1 MASTSSSCIQK
12 SFKYDVFLSFR
23 GEDTR
28 NSFVGHLYEALKQKG
43 IETYKD
49 DEKIEKGERINDQ
62 LLKSIEESR
71 IFIIVFSKTYASSSW
86 CLDELVKIMECQ
98 MTAEQTAYPVFFD
111 VEPTQV
117 RKQSGPVGE
126 AFARH
131 NKVKAAGKWRNAMK
145 EVADLAGWELK
156 MTVNRDESK
165 LVQTIVDEIFKKLR
179 SIISN
184 VDGKLVG
191 MEMRIQEFLHI
202 KKFEG
207 KSFVENVREVSK
219 TSLSGLKSLQKQVL
233 SDVLNDQGI
242 TVSSVH
248 DGKHMM
254 EKMMP
259 GRKVLVVLDDVDN
272 IEQLEALA
280 GKPDWFKSGSMIII
294 TTRDEQVL
302 VSHGVSLIR
311 DVNLLSSKEAL
322 CLFSRLKTVPQ
333 KETQKVLEIS
343 FDDLENDYKEIFLD
357 VACILKGEQK
367 DRAIQVFESCGF
379 NAIIGLRVLEQKS
392 LITITEYGSLDMHD
406 HIEEMGKNIATVNE
420 AIRCIKLSPL
430 TLNLA
435 TVMRGLG
442 NMRKLR
448 VLYMCSGPNWKD
460 NQVNQRFPSA
470 LKYLSWRDY
479 PFSSLHETF
488 QANNLVGLDM
498 SFSIIENIR
507 KGRTRKVL
515 EKLRF
520 LDLSYTPLQTMN
532 LGVTPNIESLYLEH
546 CQELIELYIPDGCP
560 KLQYLNLNNSKLKSL
575 NLGPS
580 PNLETLSLTP
590 GSRDLILGVKVN
602 LEAFNM
608 PFRCPKLKSLSLN
621 NSRLRNLDFGPT
633 PDLET
638 LSLVECNLEA
648 FNMPFRCPKLKSLSL
663 NGSNMRNL
671 HMSVPIWILKA
682 ISHHLNGSKLRNL
695 HLGLTPDLETLS
707 LAGCDLEELHVPFGC
722 PKLISL
728 SLNSPKLSNLNLGPT
743 PDLENLNL
751 AGCDLVELHMPFGYP
766 KLISLIVLN
775 NSKLRNLKLGPTPK
789 LENLSLAG
797 CDLEELH
804 APFGFPKLKSLSLNS
819 SGLKNFI
826 LGPTPDLEILSLIGY
841 NLVELHMPSRCLNLR
856 SLDLCY
862 SKLRSLDIELTPNL
876 ERLDLKDCLN
886 LTEINAPV
894 GCLKK
899 LVYLNLS
906 GCGRFKSFLFD
917 KQSKLL
923 EVGSLSELHL
933 IAESKDTSPFG
944 PIKDLSNCLFTCFYK
959 EVPAASSFGNLEE
972 LIFIGMRA
980 CTNLESF
987 SRSIFSLNFLR
998 KLTVEGIIVKVPKD
1012 LHRLEYLEELV
1023 LSNTKIKVLPDSVCK
1038 LKQLKSL
1045 KLHGHDLKWLP
1056 KDFGQLESLEQLNL
1070 SGGSIEHLPDSLCM
1084 LKELKV
1090 LNLESCD
1097 NLRNLPSNF
1106 HLLES
1111 LEELS
1116 MSTINMKN
1124 FPPSVCL
1131 LKQLKSLKLRVL
1143 QPQVIEKLP
1152 KVLGQ
1157 LVCLE
1162 ELSLSGITEQIPCD
1176 QLLDSICML
1185 EHLKSLELS
1194 KFKFEKA
1201 PEDIWRLQRLEKL
1214 IFNSATLKDISN
1226 GICEMKHLKQLC
1238 FRHCYKLKKLP
1249 DEIGC
1254 LECLEELDLTGTY
1267 LHHLPQSIFQ
1277 LKGLRI
1283 IGRKRA
1289 LELCNRQSEDM
1300 VILPIKCTDRTQ
1312 IATQRVKICGDS
1324 VIREKYMRQGLMIK
1338 VNQYVDRSAL
1348 LYLILANE
1356 TLHAL
1361 HPNIITIAEDATLYP
1376 GLCEPTSQ
1384 GGLGFDYYVNPRASN
1399 MWLTFLE
1406 DVQDSD
1412 WSMSKIV
1419 DTLVGIK
1426 GSSHKMLLY
1435 SENHNQSIS
1444 RGRSFAEILF
1454 GKTLE
1459 QSAVM
1464 NDSLLRGCS
1473 LHKMIRLITYTIG
1486 GRAYLNFMGN
1496 KFAHPKRVEFPT
1508 ESNDFSFSLAN
1519 WDWDLR
1525 ATPGVHQDLLSFE
1538 KDMTDL
1544 NKIERIIS
1552 RWLPNIH
1559 HVNDTNMVIS
1569 YLQGPFLFIF
1579 NFHPSDSYDRYNVG
1593 VEEAGESQKYSGQ
1606 GSIVEDQYVQK
1617 TTIRRVDAI
1626 FGDYAYEGLKSLYI
1640 LFNGSTSF
1648 KQTGR
1653 IMRM

>member
-1 MASTSSSCIQK
+1 M
-12 SFKYDVFLSFR
+12 
-23 GEDTR
+23 
-28 NSFVGHLYEALKQKG
+28 
-43 IETYKD
+43 
-49 DEKIEKGERINDQ
+49 
-62 LLKSIEESR
+62 
-71 IFIIVFSKTYASSSW
+71 
-86 CLDELVKIMECQ
+86 
-98 MTAEQTAYPVFFD
+98 
-111 VEPTQV
+111 
-117 RKQSGPVGE
+117 
-126 AFARH
+126 
-131 NKVKAAGKWRNAMK
+131 
-145 EVADLAGWELK
+145 
-156 MTVNRDESK
+156 
-165 LVQTIVDEIFKKLR
+165 
-179 SIISN
+179 
-184 VDGKLVG
+184 
-191 MEMRIQEFLHI
+191 
-202 KKFEG
+202 
-207 KSFVENVREVSK
+207 
-219 TSLSGLKSLQKQVL
+219 
-233 SDVLNDQGI
+233 
-242 TVSSVH
+242 
-248 DGKHMM
+248 
-254 EKMMP
+254 
-259 GRKVLVVLDDVDN
+259 
-272 IEQLEALA
+272 
-280 GKPDWFKSGSMIII
+280 
-294 TTRDEQVL
+294 
-302 VSHGVSLIR
+302 
-311 DVNLLSSKEAL
+311 
-322 CLFSRLKTVPQ
+322 
-333 KETQKVLEIS
+333 EIS

-392 LITITEYGSLDMHD
+392 LITITEYGSLGMHD
-406 HIEEMGKNIATVNE
+406 HIEEMGKNIVSRLHPDDPNRQSRLWIDGEIENILACDSATVNE

-460 NQVNQRFPSA
+460 NQVNQRFPNA

-488 QANNLVGLDM
+488 QANSLVGLDM

-532 LGVTPNIESLYLEH
+532 LGVTPNIEILYLEH

-663 NGSNMRNL
+663 NRFKYEEPA
-671 HMSVPIWILKA
+671 HE
-682 ISHHLNGSKLRNL
+682 LRNL

-933 IAESKDTSPFG
+933 IAESKDTSR
-944 PIKDLSNCLFTCFYK
+944 PIKDLSNYLFTCIYK

-1045 KLHGHDLKWLP
+1045 KLYGSGLKWLP
-1056 KDFGQLESLEQLNL
+1056 KDLGQLESLEQLHL
-1070 SGGSIEHLPDSLCM
+1070 PDASFEHLPDSLCM

-1124 FPPSVCL
+1124 FQRSVCL
-1131 LKQLKSLKLRVL
+1131 LKQLKSLKLRASQWL
-1143 QPQVIEKLP
+1143 EIKKLLEGLGQLVCLEELCLSCMTEQIP
-1152 KVLGQ
+1152 CDQLLLDSICMLKELKVLNLESCDNLRNLPSNFHLLESLEELSMSTINMKNFQRSVCLLKQLKSLKLQASQWLDIKKLLEGMGQ

-1162 ELSLSGITEQIPCD
+1162 ELSLSGITKQIPCD

-1185 EHLKSLELS
+1185 KRLKSLELS
-1194 KFKFEKA
+1194 KFEFGKV

-1214 IFNSATLKDISN
+1214 IFNFATLKDISN

-1238 FRHCYKLKKLP
+1238 FRYCELEKLP

-1254 LECLEELDLTGTY
+1254 LECLEELDLTG
-1267 LHHLPQSIFQ
+1267 
-1277 LKGLRI
+1277 
-1283 IGRKRA
+1283 
-1289 LELCNRQSEDM
+1289 NRQSEDK
-1300 VILPIKCTDRTQ
+1300 VILPNKCTDRTQ
-1312 IATQRVKICGDS
+1312 IATERASIKKVTPAMLEVAGIWEVHRKI
-1324 VIREKYMRQGLMIK
+1324 
-1338 VNQYVDRSAL
+1338 VNQKIYYLPGDLSTGKKLSSLIALALNLDDHFFYSVGEMGEDGVVYGAYAHSNYGMITLLATDGVPSLQSWCINNRAFIVNLGDMMERWTNCILRVLPPHLSLFVD
-1348 LYLILANE
+1348 NE
-1356 TLHAL
+1356 TEGYVPEYADTIKRLQGAAIYIPLEFQQIAITGQDSQTASFRHKSVGNHLYRRISDGNCRNSQVKDNKIDLLVQQYKQFVISEDKSIDSIFARFNTIITSLKALDEGYSSKNYVRKFLRAL
-1361 HPNIITIAEDATLYP
+1361 HPKWRAKVTAIEELKDLTSLSLDELIGNLKVHEMIIKKDSEIIKAKVKRKSIALKAKKE
-1376 GLCEPTSQ
+1376 S
-1384 GGLGFDYYVNPRASN
+1384 
-1399 MWLTFLE
+1399 
-1406 DVQDSD
+1406 SD
-1412 WSMSKIV
+1412 
-1419 DTLVGIK
+1419 
-1426 GSSHKMLLY
+1426 
-1435 SENHNQSIS
+1435 
-1444 RGRSFAEILF
+1444 
-1454 GKTLE
+1454 
-1459 QSAVM
+1459 
-1464 NDSLLRGCS
+1464 
-1473 LHKMIRLITYTIG
+1473 
-1486 GRAYLNFMGN
+1486 
-1496 KFAHPKRVEFPT
+1496 
-1508 ESNDFSFSLAN
+1508 
-1519 WDWDLR
+1519 
-1525 ATPGVHQDLLSFE
+1525 
-1538 KDMTDL
+1538 
-1544 NKIERIIS
+1544 
-1552 RWLPNIH
+1552 
-1559 HVNDTNMVIS
+1559 
-1569 YLQGPFLFIF
+1569 
-1579 NFHPSDSYDRYNVG
+1579 
-1593 VEEAGESQKYSGQ
+1593 EE
-1606 GSIVEDQYVQK
+1606 
-1617 TTIRRVDAI
+1617 
-1626 FGDYAYEGLKSLYI
+1626 
-1640 LFNGSTSF
+1640 
-1648 KQTGR
+1648 
-1653 IMRM
+1653 